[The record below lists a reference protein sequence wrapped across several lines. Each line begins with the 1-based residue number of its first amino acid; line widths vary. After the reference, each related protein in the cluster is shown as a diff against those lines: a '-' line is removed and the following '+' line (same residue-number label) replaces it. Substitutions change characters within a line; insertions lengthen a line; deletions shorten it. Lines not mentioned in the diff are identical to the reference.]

1 MDFRR
6 EQKLDTTLP
15 QPLINSVALEFKDRE
30 WEWLNNLPPSYTRVL
45 SRDEQFDPS
54 LYTHYG
60 EFFLTLCGIKPCLLI
75 TSHGHPRF
83 DHDLYVNVL
92 APVMDRLEGFE
103 LFRVNNSQSPSSS
116 NQVVYIF
123 TSRFHQKFPLVEE
136 LFMKP
141 HDAPVP
147 TELLS
152 KALGYPAPCGQSTFC
167 YVDLTTTRELGVDCV
182 TVFEF
187 TAREGFDC
195 TIKMHFEKCAA
206 EFRKL
211 GKVLMILSQ

>member
-1 MDFRR
+1 MEFRR
-6 EQKLDTTLP
+6 GKKTEPSLP
-15 QPLINSVALEFKDRE
+15 QSVINSLALEFKERE
-30 WEWLNNLPPSYTRVL
+30 WEWLNHLPPAYMRYL
-45 SRDEQFDPS
+45 SKDEPFDPS

-75 TSHGHPRF
+75 TSHGHPTF
-83 DHDLYVNVL
+83 AHDLYVNVL
-92 APVMDRLEGFE
+92 APLMERLEGFE
-103 LFRVNNSQSPSSS
+103 LFRVNNFNAASS

-123 TSRFHQKFPLVEE
+123 ASPFHQKFSLVEE

-167 YVDLTTTRELGVDCV
+167 YVDLTTTQELGVDCV

-211 GKVLMILSQ
+211 GKVLTILTQ